1 MGKLP
6 STGKEKSKELYENTN
21 LYLLTKV
28 KMS

>member
-6 STGKEKSKELYENTN
+6 STEKEKSKELYENSN
-21 LYLLTKV
+21 IYFLAKV

>member
-6 STGKEKSKELYENTN
+6 NTKKEKPKELYENTN
-21 LYLLTKV
+21 LYIFTKI